1 MKTPLSVLQCK
12 GAVFAEV
19 WEKQH
24 RQIDFAFL
32 SSGDL
37 IGEEAK

>member
-1 MKTPLSVLQCK
+1 MLFLP
-12 GAVFAEV
+12 EV